1 SEDKTSKRTVLGSVE
16 PQLTFEECESGRPC
30 DSDYAFELRDVVR
43 PNDHW
48 AIHKFSNYDGIAYVS
63 ASLSRELDILRIEK
77 TVLMNYGTD
86 RSGVICRT
94 YVLKTLVSETVAYNL
109 DDAKQ
114 VLDRAESLH
123 PCRGAGASSDFTYK
137 NLTKKLEQQITHSDG
152 LVFSVKC
159 KGAVNQQGK
168 WSQIVG
174 VFATKG
180 NVKGDILLKILMEAT
195 ILVEQAG
202 LFVDHITCD
211 GAPWNRKMW
220 KLAGVSAS
228 SKDINS
234 TIQHPVDDKRKLHF
248 ISDFPH
254 LLKCL
259 RNGLLQK
266 GFATPEGLVSVR
278 PVREAYL
285 RDSSVRT
292 LKVMPNLTET
302 HLEPNSFEKMRTT
315 FAFQLF
321 GPYVLRGL
329 AFYKE
334 EIEKKCG
341 SIEATQVFFSRINR
355 LIAVMTSRFRAEALR
370 PTSSDAAFLSEFLE
384 YLNDWEACN
393 DDKRHFLS
401 ECTATGFRVTIANT
415 LSLLKYLTE
424 SVGFKYMMTSRLS
437 TDPVEHFFG
446 IVRQSS
452 GCNAHPSPDEFLI
465 TVNCLSFY
473 NLAHSVDSAN
483 ANPDMINA
491 LVTVHDRKGL
501 KAAHRKID
509 ELLSQGKLDEA
520 ESTIASMPAKL
531 ADHIDVSFFSF
542 PKDAD
547 WKKRW
552 IIAIKRDEGPFF
564 TVTKFTKVCSR
575 HFTEDNYLPN
585 VAGNRRFLKQ
595 DAVPSI
601 FAFSAPR
608 PPPRKKPRNREPR
621 NLVTATAPSE
631 DERSTTADVSDVD
644 ICSPSTSVTN
654 SIDDVVCG
662 CACSLKISD
671 LTEQLD
677 VVTARVR
684 ALESEVKK
692 KTEEVELFKSSF
704 YKAERA
710 LEIAAQER
718 SQLEKRL
725 SRKFSVQWFRD
736 SPDDIN
742 FYTGLPD
749 YKAFMELFELLDP
762 GENCENIKAWSRNYA
777 DCHTNAGRPHL
788 LPAREQLFLVL
799 VRLRLGLFEKD
810 LAYRFQISLPTVSR
824 LCTTWISF
832 MYLQIGIFQYTSYN
846 RRHRD
851 QVRGA

>member
-1 SEDKTSKRTVLGSVE
+1 MPAHCCV
-16 PQLTFEECESGRPC
+16 PQC
-30 DSDYAFELRDVVR
+30 
-43 PNDHW
+43 
-48 AIHKFSNYDGIAYVS
+48 
-63 ASLSRELDILRIEK
+63 
-77 TVLMNYGTD
+77 
-86 RSGVICRT
+86 
-94 YVLKTLVSETVAYNL
+94 
-109 DDAKQ
+109 KQ
-114 VLDRAESLH
+114 R
-123 PCRGAGASSDFTYK
+123 
-137 NLTKKLEQQITHSDG
+137 
-152 LVFSVKC
+152 
-159 KGAVNQQGK
+159 
-168 WSQIVG
+168 
-174 VFATKG
+174 
-180 NVKGDILLKILMEAT
+180 
-195 ILVEQAG
+195 
-202 LFVDHITCD
+202 
-211 GAPWNRKMW
+211 
-220 KLAGVSAS
+220 
-228 SKDINS
+228 
-234 TIQHPVDDKRKLHF
+234 
-248 ISDFPH
+248 
-254 LLKCL
+254 
-259 RNGLLQK
+259 
-266 GFATPEGLVSVR
+266 
-278 PVREAYL
+278 
-285 RDSSVRT
+285 
-292 LKVMPNLTET
+292 
-302 HLEPNSFEKMRTT
+302 
-315 FAFQLF
+315 
-321 GPYVLRGL
+321 
-329 AFYKE
+329 
-334 EIEKKCG
+334 
-341 SIEATQVFFSRINR
+341 
-355 LIAVMTSRFRAEALR
+355 
-370 PTSSDAAFLSEFLE
+370 
-384 YLNDWEACN
+384 
-393 DDKRHFLS
+393 
-401 ECTATGFRVTIANT
+401 GFR
-415 LSLLKYLTE
+415 
-424 SVGFKYMMTSRLS
+424 
-437 TDPVEHFFG
+437 
-446 IVRQSS
+446 
-452 GCNAHPSPDEFLI
+452 DEDG
-465 TVNCLSFY
+465 S
-473 NLAHSVDSAN
+473 
-483 ANPDMINA
+483 
-491 LVTVHDRKGL
+491 K
-501 KAAHRKID
+501 
-509 ELLSQGKLDEA
+509 
-520 ESTIASMPAKL
+520 
-531 ADHIDVSFFSF
+531 VSFFSF

-654 SIDDVVCG
+654 SIGDVVCG
-662 CACSLKISD
+662 CACSFKISD

-725 SRKFSVQWFRD
+725 SRKFSVQCFRD
-736 SPDDIN
+736 SPDDTN

-832 MYLQIGIFQYTSYN
+832 MYLQIGQLNLWWT
-846 RRHRD
+846 RD
-851 QVRGA
+851 EVNEAMPPAFIAQGYSSTRAIIDATEIRCEVPSSLVLQSQTYSNYKSANTLKSLIVISPDGTITFLSKLFAGSLSDKELVEKSGFFEARV